1 MENFIVRR
9 RKDSDYMKVEIT
21 IDPTYKEPKVIILT
35 DKVTDDIEHLM
46 QSITAT
52 AKSTLSVFSH
62 KGVELIDSKEIMR
75 IYTERKKVYVQTIN
89 NVYTIRFRLYEL
101 EKKLNPHIFIRISNA
116 EIVNR
121 HMIKHMDISKTG
133 TIGVELK
140 NGTKTY
146 ASRRYVSK
154 IKKDLGI

>member
-1 MENFIVRR
+1 MRL

-35 DKVTDDIEHLM
+35 DKVTDDIEYLM

-52 AKSTLSVFSH
+52 AESTLLAFSH
-62 KGVELIDSKEIMR
+62 KGVELIESKEIVR
-75 IYTERKKVYVQTIN
+75 IYTERKKVFVQTISG
-89 NVYTIRFRLYEL
+89 VYTVRFRLYEL
-101 EKKLNPHIFIRISNA
+101 EEKLNPQMFIRISNA
-116 EIVNR
+116 EMVNR
-121 HMIKHMDISKTG
+121 YMIKHMDISKTG

-140 NGTKTY
+140 NGIKTY
-146 ASRRYVSK
+146 ASRRYVTK